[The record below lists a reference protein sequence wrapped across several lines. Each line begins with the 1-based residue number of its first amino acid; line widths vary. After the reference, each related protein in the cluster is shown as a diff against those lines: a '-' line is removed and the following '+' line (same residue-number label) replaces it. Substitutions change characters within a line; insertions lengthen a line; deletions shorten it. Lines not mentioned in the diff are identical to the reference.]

1 MGVSMRGGA
10 LGAPA
15 EERDA
20 QPLGRRNAE
29 LPFLSLSAYRS
40 SSHLHEEDAMR
51 LPWSSPGRQC
61 RLALLLEGTA
71 RVGHGAPW
79 Q

>member
-1 MGVSMRGGA
+1 
-10 LGAPA
+10 
-15 EERDA
+15 
-20 QPLGRRNAE
+20 
-29 LPFLSLSAYRS
+29 
-40 SSHLHEEDAMR
+40 MR

-61 RLALLLEGTA
+61 RLALLLEGAA